1 MIFCMDNVLGTR
13 RAAGAARY
21 FQRAGQEEQAVSQ
34 TDSRGPRSSLLMSVE
49 DLASALRPSA
59 GGAEGEAGLVVVDC
73 RFNLLK
79 PEAGRAAWLAGHIP
93 GAFYADLNQ
102 DLSSPPRPDT
112 GRHPLPDPEQLRTLL
127 GGFGIGKATRV
138 VAYDE
143 GGGGLAARLW
153 WLLRWMGHGPVVLL
167 DGGFSAWQKAGLP
180 VDRDVPALRTRRFEG
195 QPGQMPVRDASQVAA
210 GLAGDSIR
218 LLDMRAEE
226 RFLGRVEP
234 IDPIAGHVPGAVNAP
249 FGGNLTADNRFQP
262 AEVLASRYAALAHG
276 RAPGEIVCMCGSG
289 VTACHG
295 IFALELA
302 GMPGAA
308 LYPGSWSEWIRS
320 PDRPVA
326 TG

>member
-1 MIFCMDNVLGTR
+1 M
-13 RAAGAARY
+13 
-21 FQRAGQEEQAVSQ
+21 SQ
-34 TDSRGPRSSLLMSVE
+34 IESRGSRSSLLISAE
-49 DLASALRPSA
+49 ELAGALRRSA
-59 GGAEGEAGLVVVDC
+59 GGPEAGTGLVVVDC

-79 PEAGRAAWLAGHIP
+79 PEAGRAAWLDGHIP
-93 GAFYADLNQ
+93 GAFYADLDR
-102 DLSSPPRPDT
+102 DLSAPRRPET
-112 GRHPLPDPEQLRTLL
+112 GRHPLPDPEQLNVLF
-127 GGFGIGKATRV
+127 GSFGIGERTLV

-153 WLLRWMGHGPVVLL
+153 WLLRWLGHGPVVLL
-167 DGGFSAWQKAGLP
+167 DGGLAAWQAAGLP
-180 VDRDVPALRTRRFEG
+180 VDREVPAPRPGRFEG
-195 QPGQMPVRDASQVAA
+195 RSGQMPVRDARQVAE
-210 GLAGDSIR
+210 GLASGAIR

-234 IDPIAGHVPGAVNAP
+234 IDPIAGHIPGAVNAP
-249 FGGNLTADNRFQP
+249 FGSNLTADNRFQP
-262 AEVLASRYAALAHG
+262 GEALAQRYAPLVDG
-276 RAPGEIVCMCGSG
+276 RQPGDVVCMCGSG

-326 TG
+326 KG

>member
-1 MIFCMDNVLGTR
+1 
-13 RAAGAARY
+13 
-21 FQRAGQEEQAVSQ
+21 
-34 TDSRGPRSSLLMSVE
+34 MSVE
-49 DLASALRPSA
+49 ELAAALA
-59 GGAEGEAGLVVVDC
+59 GGAAGDTGLVVVDC

-79 PEAGRAAWLAGHIP
+79 PDAGKAAWLEGHIP
-93 GAFYADLNQ
+93 GAFHADLDR
-102 DLSSPPRPDT
+102 DLSSPRGAET
-112 GRHPLPDPEQLRTLL
+112 GRHPLPDPERLRTLL
-127 GGFGIGKATRV
+127 SGFGIGKTTRV

-143 GGGGLAARLW
+143 SGGSLAARLW

-180 VDRDVPALRTRRFEG
+180 VDQDVPAMRTGRFEG
-195 QPGQMPVRDASQVAA
+195 RPGQMPVRDAGQVAE
-210 GLAGDSIR
+210 GLASGKIR
-218 LLDMRAEE
+218 LLDLRAEE
-226 RFLGRVEP
+226 RFLGRTEP
-234 IDPIAGHVPGAVNAP
+234 IDPVAGHVPGAINAP
-249 FGGNLTADNRFQP
+249 FAGNLAADGRFRP
-262 AEVLASRYAALAHG
+262 GDVLASRYAPLVAG
-276 RAPGEIVCMCGSG
+276 RPLGEIVCMCGSG